1 MSVSEWCLLQTI
13 TPKSWEWPLLGE
25 ILFNSLQDHQCN
37 EQSQSPGWWT
47 PRWWVLAWAI
57 QLLPGGLV
65 ALVTLTARGLVT
77 EMFVLS
83 TRSTEL
89 PQRSHYPHHSLTGA
103 ISKNT
108 TCGGCGGCGSA
119 VNYTHWLTDRT
130 QLEETVKK
138 LNSRRPSGY
147 FRVKSGFW
155 QPSEEKQKEVH
166 ETTNKELAAQ
176 TQVRLSL
183 PSRLSISFLD
193 RWKENFIVCSR

>member
-1 MSVSEWCLLQTI
+1 M
-13 TPKSWEWPLLGE
+13 G
-25 ILFNSLQDHQCN
+25 
-37 EQSQSPGWWT
+37 WT
-47 PRWWVLAWAI
+47 PQWWVLAWAT
-57 QLLPGGLV
+57 QLLPGGLM
-65 ALVTLTARGLVT
+65 ALVTLTAWGLVT

-83 TRSTEL
+83 TRSREL
-89 PQRSHYPHHSLTGA
+89 PQRSHNPHHSLTGA

-108 TCGGCGGCGSA
+108 TCGSCGGCGSA
-119 VNYTHWLTDRT
+119 VNYTHWLTART

-147 FRVKSGFW
+147 FRVKRGFW

-166 ETTNKELAAQ
+166 DTTNKELAAQ

-193 RWKENFIVCSR
+193 RWKYNFIVCSR